1 MHDLHADKVP
11 HFCAFYLA
19 QIAVLKEMDG
29 KGPFCSLVMAVVV
42 VKDVIVIIAF
52 ALNIELIRSVSVM
65 AGFSLY
71 TACKELCCYGSRV
84 QRSNVQPAL
93 PSMCRPSY
101 RGALSKD

>member
-1 MHDLHADKVP
+1 MHGLYAGQVP

-52 ALNIELIRSVSVM
+52 ALNIELIRSVSAM
-65 AGFSLY
+65 GWFLTMHSLQRAVLLWF
-71 TACKELCCYGSRV
+71 ACAA
-84 QRSNVQPAL
+84 Q
-93 PSMCRPSY
+93 
-101 RGALSKD
+101 